1 MAKSPE
7 AFMPLWIADY
17 LADTMHLTARQHGE
31 YMLLLM
37 YSWKQNKS
45 LPADDRSLRQI
56 ARATDD
62 EWQEDKGVVMAFFDE
77 ADDGFR
83 QDRLERERAKA
94 VVRYNAQAAK
104 SAAGVAA
111 RAANRSPQVK
121 PQVRPE
127 VEPQV
132 KPQDNLTHN
141 SHSSYEEIPNTQDKK
156 RAGYSQEFNAF
167 WSAYPRNTNM
177 SKAKAFESWKRSG
190 AAEVPIADML
200 KAVAGYKAFVVR
212 EQARKGGYVVKHA
225 QGWLTERR
233 WEPYLETESIFA
245 AAAPKSDWGD
255 EKLGWTTFKNSI
267 PATVWTSFFAECVPS
282 DDGRV
287 LTAPSAFV
295 RDRIEAQYASR
306 LRSIFGP
313 EFQVA
318 LKPVKMSA

>member
-1 MAKSPE
+1 
-7 AFMPLWIADY
+7 MPLWIADY

-56 ARATDD
+56 ARATDE
-62 EWQEDKGVVMAFFDE
+62 EWQEDKSVVMAFFDRS
-77 ADDGFR
+77 DDGFR

-127 VEPQV
+127 IEPQV

-141 SHSSYEEIPNTQDKK
+141 SHSSYEEIPQTQEKK
-156 RAGYSQEFNAF
+156 RAGYTEEFNAF

-190 AAEVPIADML
+190 AAEIPIADML
-200 KAVAGYKAFVVR
+200 KAVAGYKAFVAR
-212 EQARKGGYVVKHA
+212 EQTRKTGYTVKHA
-225 QGWLTERR
+225 QGWLTDRR
-233 WEPYLETESIFA
+233 WEPYLESEPVLRA
-245 AAAPKSDWGD
+245 AAVAAPDWGNA
-255 EKLGWTTFKNSI
+255 EPRWSKFKSGLA
-267 PATVWTSFFAECVPS
+267 PAAWQSFFAPCRLADEFT
-282 DDGRV
+282 
-287 LTAPSAFV
+287 LMAPSPFV
-295 RDRIEAQYASR
+295 RDQIDTRWGQTLDA
-306 LRSIFGP
+306 IFGP
-313 EFQVA
+313 QFRVMLDAGQKSVA
-318 LKPVKMSA
+318 